1 MSQLQSGVA
10 RRRTKRVS
18 TSLMVVWHRRGG
30 DVDAVATDINADG
43 LFLLTDEVIDP
54 GALME
59 LRMMLP
65 GGMLQ
70 VLATARF
77 VGRTQVGNGIG
88 VELFMLPAHA
98 RRRWLAYYR
107 GLLAELERPAAPV
120 EDLLGE
126 PSPA

>member
-1 MSQLQSGVA
+1 MSQPTSGQA

-18 TSLMVVWHRRGG
+18 TALMVVWHRRGG

-43 LFLLTDEVIDP
+43 LFICTDEVIDP

-59 LRMMLP
+59 LRLQLP
-65 GGMLQ
+65 TGTLQ

-88 VELFMLPAHA
+88 VELFMLPNHA

-107 GLLAELERPAAPV
+107 GIVAAEERPAPPA
-120 EDLLGE
+120 EDILGD
-126 PSPA
+126 SQPA